1 VDYRRLPHHSGLLT
15 KGHPAGWKDVASRCT
30 PGVVYAAKVGASLAH
45 RGRARSES
53 VATGAEKSGGSAIL
67 DRGKV
72 KWAQLATAPYQTD
85 RE

>member
-1 VDYRRLPHHSGLLT
+1 M
-15 KGHPAGWKDVASRCT
+15 HPAGWKDVASRCT
-30 PGVVYAAKVGASLAH
+30 PGVVYAAKVAASLAH

-72 KWAQLATAPYQTD
+72 KSGTLGHSARIRWTVNV
-85 RE
+85 R